1 MAEVSIKLLGV
12 DETNRKLMQQHEAI
26 AEKIRKPVLKYAQQV
41 VKEYREHT
49 PVGPTGNLR
58 RAIGQRIIKQSKTA
72 YFIDGT
78 ARTVFPR
85 AKKNMP
91 PEERRIPGPKK
102 GHHRN
107 LVAYGTSIRKNRK
120 GANRGKMPANREFAS
135 VSENVDKLPF
145 DIEIMKLLEED
156 VII

>member
-26 AEKIRKPVLKYAQQV
+26 AEKIRKPILKYAQQV

-58 RAIGQRIIKQSKTA
+58 NAVGQKLIKQSKTA

-78 ARTVFPR
+78 ARTIISR
-85 AKKNMP
+85 HAKK
-91 PEERRIPGPKK
+91 GY
-102 GHHRN
+102 HRH
-107 LVAYGTSIRKNRK
+107 LVAYGTSIRKNKK